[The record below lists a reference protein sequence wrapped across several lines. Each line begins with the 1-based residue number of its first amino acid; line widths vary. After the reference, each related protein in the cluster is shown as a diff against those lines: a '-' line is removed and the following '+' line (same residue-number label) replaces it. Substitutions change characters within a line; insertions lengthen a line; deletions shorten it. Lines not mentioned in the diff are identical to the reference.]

1 MVPPGVGIEIAM
13 DVADG
18 NVRVGVRDEGS
29 GFPPGSEET
38 AFERF
43 WRAEE
48 ARDRSGSGIG
58 LAIVKATAERHGG
71 QRAGPG
77 LDGDGDASDRG
88 REEGSVTP
96 I

>member
-1 MVPPGVGIEIAM
+1 MGSS
-13 DVADG
+13 
-18 NVRVGVRDEGS
+18 VGVRDEGS

-71 QRAGPG
+71 SVRAQGSTVTVTLPI
-77 LDGDGDASDRG
+77 AEG
-88 REEGSVTP
+88 RKDQ
-96 I
+96 